1 MRRPPAPGPTDA
13 RRQAAAQRLAERR
26 RRARTIRKWVIGM
39 GVAVFLAVWA
49 LIFANVVTGNDPALS
64 KSTAAAAST
73 QSSASSGSSSSA
85 STGSTRSGST
95 DSGSGSSGSGS
106 SSSGQSS
113 SSSPSS
119 VTTSQS

>member
-73 QSSASSGSSSSA
+73 QSSTSSGSSSSG
-85 STGSTRSGST
+85 SIGSTSSGST
-95 DSGSGSSGSGS
+95 DSGSGS